1 MSVLIAFLLMLA
13 LFGFN
18 VPVAFA
24 VCASTFVYF
33 FIAQDMSPVMVVQRM
48 IGGADNLPLLA
59 IPFFMMLGSILN
71 YTGITG
77 RLLVLA
83 DALTGHM
90 RGGLAQTNIVLGALI
105 GGPSGAGLADAAMIC
120 KVLVPEMAKNGYSR
134 PFAAALTGASAL
146 LGPILP
152 PGIGLIIY
160 GFVSDTSIGKLFMGG
175 LGPGILLTIL
185 LMVTVDLIARRR
197 GYSPTR
203 PKMAGIRE
211 IGKAA
216 AGAFWGLMLMVLILG
231 GIRYGIFTP
240 TEAGAVTC
248 VYALIVGFVYRETG
262 WADVKKALA
271 ESARSNGAIML
282 MLMASAAFAWVLTWE
297 GVASEATE
305 FLMGISTS
313 PAVFLLIVN
322 VLLLVVGMF
331 LDGNAAIIVLTPL
344 LMPTVHAMNIDP
356 VHFGILMIFN
366 LSIGA
371 ITPPFGTT
379 MFLTCNLSG
388 VKVEEFMK
396 EILPFYGALF
406 LTLMITTFYPP
417 LSLVLANWIPM

>member
-1 MSVLIAFLLMLA
+1 MNSLVAFIVMLA
-13 LFGFN
+13 LFGIN

-24 VCASTFVYF
+24 ICAASFSYF
-33 FIAQDMSPVMVVQRM
+33 FLANDISPMIVVQRM

-71 YTGITG
+71 YTGMTN
-77 RLLVLA
+77 RLLILA
-83 DALTGHM
+83 DALSGHM
-90 RGGLAQTNIVLGALI
+90 RGGLAQTNVVLGALI

-134 PFAAALTGASAL
+134 PFAAALTSASAL

-175 LGPGILLTIL
+175 WGPGLVCTVL
-185 LMVTVDLIARRR
+185 LMVATDYVARKR
-197 GYSPTR
+197 GYKPTR
-203 PKMAGIRE
+203 ARMAGIAE
-211 IGKAA
+211 IAKASI
-216 AGAFWGLMLMVLILG
+216 GAFWGLMLMVLILG

-248 VYALIVGFVYRETG
+248 IYCLIIGYAYRETT
-262 WADVKKALA
+262 WKDIKIALA
-271 ESARSNGAIML
+271 ESARANGSIML
-282 MLMASAAFAWVLTWE
+282 ILMASAGFAWILTWE
-297 GVASEATE
+297 GVATE
-305 FLMGISTS
+305 VTEMLMGISTS
-313 PAVFLLIVN
+313 PIVFLILVN
-322 VLLLVVGMF
+322 VLLIVVGMF

-344 LMPTVHAMNIDP
+344 LMPTVKTLGIDP
-356 VHFGILMIFN
+356 VHFGIMMIFN

-379 MFLTCNLSG
+379 MFLTCNLTG
-388 VKVEEFMK
+388 VKIDEYMK
-396 EILPFYGALF
+396 EILPFYVALGV
-406 LTLMITTFYPP
+406 TLVITTFYPP
-417 LSLVLANWIPM
+417 LSLVPASWMPV

>member
-13 LFGFN
+13 LFAIN

-24 VCASTFVYF
+24 ICAATFAYF
-33 FIAQDMSPVMVVQRM
+33 FIAQDMSAVMVVQRM

-71 YTGITG
+71 YTGITN

-83 DALTGHM
+83 DALSGHM
-90 RGGLAQTNIVLGALI
+90 RGGLAQTNVVLGALI

-134 PFAAALTGASAL
+134 PFAAALTSASAL

-175 LGPGILLTIL
+175 LGPGILCTLL
-185 LMVTVDLIARRR
+185 LMVAVDYVSRKR
-197 GYSPTR
+197 GYKPTR
-203 PKMAGIRE
+203 PKLASFGE
-211 IGKAA
+211 IGRASLR
-216 AGAFWGLMLMVLILG
+216 AFWGLMLMVLILG

-248 VYALIVGFVYRETG
+248 LYALIVGFASRVTT
-262 WADVKKALA
+262 WADVKMALA
-271 ESARSNGAIML
+271 ESARANGSIML
-282 MLMASAAFAWVLTWE
+282 ILMASSGFAWVLTWE
-297 GVASEATE
+297 GVAAEATE
-305 FLMGISTS
+305 LLMGVSGH

-322 VLLLVVGMF
+322 ALLIFVGMF

-344 LMPTVHAMNIDP
+344 LMPTVHALGIDP
-356 VHFGILMIFN
+356 VHFGIMMIFN

-379 MFLTCNLSG
+379 MFLTCNLTG
-388 VKVEEFMK
+388 VKIDEYMK
-396 EILPFYGALF
+396 EIVPFYVAL
-406 LTLMITTFYPP
+406 LATLAVTAYYPP
-417 LSLVLANWIPM
+417 LSLVLANWVPM